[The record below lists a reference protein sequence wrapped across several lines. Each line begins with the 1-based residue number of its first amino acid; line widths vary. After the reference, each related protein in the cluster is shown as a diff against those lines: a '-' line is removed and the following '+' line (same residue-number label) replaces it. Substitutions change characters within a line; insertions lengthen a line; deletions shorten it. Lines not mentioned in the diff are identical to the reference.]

1 METVL
6 RSVALCLT
14 GCVLSQLLKK
24 DVPALQLLLTVGIVL
39 ALALPAVK
47 AMGSLLN
54 LLEDLSLSAGIGEE
68 KLRIVLKCAA
78 IAAVVRL
85 GGDICRDAGQSAL
98 ATLLEIT
105 GTVAAMVVTMPLI
118 SSVLETILSL

>member
-6 RSVALCLT
+6 RAVALCLM

>member
-6 RSVALCLT
+6 RAVALCLT

>member
-6 RSVALCLT
+6 RAVALCLT

-39 ALALPAVK
+39 TLALPAVK

-105 GTVAAMVVTMPLI
+105 GTVAAMAVTMPLI